1 MSGPAASASRCR
13 STAPKMVV
21 ARRWDSWRMRVA
33 IDHAQGGIDWSGEVA
48 ATERDLMFE
57 AFELNED
64 ARVDLWN

>member
-1 MSGPAASASRCR
+1 
-13 STAPKMVV
+13 MVV

-33 IDHAQGGIDWSGEVA
+33 IDHAQGGIDWSGDVA
-48 ATERDLMFE
+48 AMERDLMFE